1 MAAGRGG
8 FGRSS
13 GGGLGSGLVAV
24 KVVVNSAQTILTEV
38 GSFEPYP
45 LSNLNLKAYV
55 LGFFSSP
62 AHLFSDLRETLVP
75 RCYHGLS
82 LLTRVTHAIDAF

>member
-45 LSNLNLKAYV
+45 LINLNLKAYV

-62 AHLFSDLRETLVP
+62 AHL
-75 RCYHGLS
+75 
-82 LLTRVTHAIDAF
+82 LLIFGKPWSQGVTMVYLC